1 MTASLPPVWGEPRS
15 ETDGGHTSA
24 PGPVSQAAHDLNNV
38 LTIIAGSVALA
49 ERHAAGNPKLIRLLG
64 NVRLATERGTL
75 IARRLLETGGVA
87 ESIVGAPRWPADPAP
102 VPPVKDPIRVL
113 LVEDDLDV
121 AELAA
126 TVLGD
131 MGCVVETHHE
141 ARSALAALES
151 GTRFNLVFSDIV
163 MPGKMTGIEL
173 AEQIAVRFP
182 HLPVLLATGFSTA
195 ALAPGA
201 LQFPILAK
209 PYSVHELTRRVT
221 QMLPART

>member
-1 MTASLPPVWGEPRS
+1 MTASLPPDWGESDAS
-15 ETDGGHTSA
+15 EASA
-24 PGPVSQAAHDLNNV
+24 AGRARQAAHDLNNV

-64 NVRLATERGTL
+64 NVRVATERGTL
-75 IARRLLETGGVA
+75 IARRLLETDEGFSHGVA
-87 ESIVGAPRWPADPAP
+87 EQTAAAPQPPPDPL
-102 VPPVKDPIRVL
+102 PPLAARYRVL

-131 MGCVVETHHE
+131 MGCLVETHHE

-151 GTRFNLVFSDIV
+151 GARFNLVFSDIV

-182 HLPVLLATGFSTA
+182 HLPVLLATGFSSA